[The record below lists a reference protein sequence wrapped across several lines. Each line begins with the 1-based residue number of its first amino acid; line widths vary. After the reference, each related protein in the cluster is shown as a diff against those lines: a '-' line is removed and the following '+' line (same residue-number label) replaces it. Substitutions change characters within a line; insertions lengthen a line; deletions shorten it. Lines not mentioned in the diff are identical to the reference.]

1 MNQVASQIVSGPSPH
16 LSSPLLSSPLTK
28 LWLKPYLKLEWC
40 IFLQVRSIWNQAGEV
55 EEAGP
60 SIAVQMVGLN
70 AVPVA
75 GDEFFVCAT
84 EQEVSFF
91 C

>member
-1 MNQVASQIVSGPSPH
+1 MGEGSVR
-16 LSSPLLSSPLTK
+16 LLL
-28 LWLKPYLKLEWC
+28 YEM
-40 IFLQVRSIWNQAGEV
+40 QVRSLRESRGDV

-75 GDEFFVCAT
+75 GDEFTVCSS
-84 EQEVSFF
+84 EQEVRSLCCIPSLHFRG
-91 C
+91 CED